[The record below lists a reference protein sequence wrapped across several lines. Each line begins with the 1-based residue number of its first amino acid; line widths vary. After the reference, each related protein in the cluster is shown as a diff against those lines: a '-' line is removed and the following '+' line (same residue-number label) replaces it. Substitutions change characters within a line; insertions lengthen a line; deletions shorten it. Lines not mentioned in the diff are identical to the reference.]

1 MFAGVSSSR
10 ATCVDGIGDETV
22 KSDRSV
28 VLLHHYGL
36 SRAIGF
42 QAAVSDTSGGKH
54 PESPHQ
60 LIVRSRCMLHIVTQR
75 RQVSD
80 SCFSC

>member
-1 MFAGVSSSR
+1 MFTDVSSSR

-42 QAAVSDTSGGKH
+42 QQLSQTRLV
-54 PESPHQ
+54 ESIQ
-60 LIVRSRCMLHIVTQR
+60 SRHI
-75 RQVSD
+75 S
-80 SCFSC
+80 